1 MRAQKEEEALKEC
14 TFQPKSKSRAS
25 KFYLIQESTKDIV
38 DKLYVDAF
46 TRENNKVM
54 KQKQREWE
62 IKQKDDQHT
71 FSPETVN
78 L

>member
-1 MRAQKEEEALKEC
+1 
-14 TFQPKSKSRAS
+14 
-25 KFYLIQESTKDIV
+25 V

-62 IKQKDDQHT
+62 VKQKDDQHT